1 MMGSRGWRGAFE
13 CDALSHKAR
22 RLRRYRSGQVKSAKR
37 GYWKRERKE
46 ARAECWKAT
55 SQN

>member
-22 RLRRYRSGQVKSAKR
+22 RLIRFKPGQVKAAKR
-37 GYWKRERKE
+37 SYWKRKRKTGRLLARKE
-46 ARAECWKAT
+46 L
-55 SQN
+55 